1 MRTTRRGIGLHARAT
16 IARAIARTAAGDND
30 DVSDN
35 RDHYYLRDAMGGH
48 MGVIVD
54 DERAD
59 PCG

>member
-1 MRTTRRGIGLHARAT
+1 MGCQTR
-16 IARAIARTAAGDND
+16 AALQ
-30 DVSDN
+30 SWTLDN